1 MEYRNLGSTGC
12 KVSRLCLGTM
22 QFGWTADE
30 QTSFQVLSA
39 AYEAGINFIDTADV
53 YSRFV
58 PGNQGGEAETIIGK
72 WLKQS
77 SIPRNRLVL
86 ATKVFNPMSTDPN
99 DRGLSRVHILKSIDA
114 SLKRLQ
120 TDYVDLYQSH
130 RPDPETPVE
139 ETMSAFDSL
148 VKAGKVRY
156 IGCSGFQGWQVVE
169 SLWAAQ
175 KLGLEPY
182 ASLQPGYNLVRRQE
196 YEFDVEE
203 VARRYR
209 LAVIPYSPLAAGFLT
224 GKYRPGQT
232 EVESGRHS
240 KAALNFTPFGWSV
253 LEALDTVAAE
263 LGGVPISQVALAWV
277 MRNPTITSPI
287 IGPRSLTQLEDNLKS
302 LTVSLSDEQYAY
314 LNKVSDWKTA

>member
-30 QTSFQVLSA
+30 PASFQVLSA

-72 WLKQS
+72 WIKQS
-77 SIPRNRLVL
+77 GIPRDRLVL
-86 ATKVFNPMSTDPN
+86 ATKVFNPMSADPN
-99 DRGLSRVHILKSIDA
+99 DRGLSRMHILKSIDD

-130 RPDPETPVE
+130 RPDPETSVE
-139 ETMSAFDSL
+139 ETMTAFDSL

-156 IGCSGFQGWQVVE
+156 LGCSGFQGWQVIE
-169 SLWAAQ
+169 SLWVAQ
-175 KLGLEPY
+175 KLGVEPY
-182 ASLQPGYNLVRRQE
+182 ISLQPGYNLVRRRE
-196 YEFDVEE
+196 YEYDVEE

-240 KAALNFTPFGWSV
+240 KAALNFAPFGWSV
-253 LEALDTVAAE
+253 LEALDTVAAQ
-263 LGGVPISQVALAWV
+263 LGGIPISQVALAWV
-277 MRNPTITSPI
+277 MRNPAITSPI
-287 IGPRSLTQLEDNLKS
+287 IGPRSLAQLDDNLNS
-302 LTVSLSDEQYAY
+302 LDVALSDEQYAY
-314 LNKVSDWKTA
+314 LNKVSDWRTA

>member
-1 MEYRNLGSTGC
+1 
-12 KVSRLCLGTM
+12 M

-30 QTSFQVLSA
+30 PASFQVLSA
-39 AYEAGINFIDTADV
+39 AFDAGINFIDTADV

-72 WLKQS
+72 WIKQS
-77 SIPRNRLVL
+77 GIPRDRLVL
-86 ATKVFNPMSTDPN
+86 ATKVFNPMSDDPN

-148 VKAGKVRY
+148 VNAGKVRY
-156 IGCSGFQGWQVVE
+156 IGCSGFQGWQVIE
-169 SLWAAQ
+169 SLWTAQ

-182 ASLQPGYNLVRRQE
+182 ISLQPGYNLVRRQE
-196 YEFDVEE
+196 YEYDVED

-232 EVESGRHS
+232 EVDSGRHS

-253 LEALDTVAAE
+253 LDALDTVSAE
-263 LGGVPISQVALAWV
+263 LGGVAISQVALAWV
-277 MRNPTITSPI
+277 MKNPTITSPI
-287 IGPRSLTQLEDNLKS
+287 IGPRSQAQLEDNLRS
-302 LTVSLSDEQYAY
+302 LEVTLSDEQYAY
-314 LNKVSDWKTA
+314 LNKISDWK

>member
-1 MEYRNLGSTGC
+1 MEYRNLGAAGC

-30 QTSFQVLSA
+30 PASFQVLSA
-39 AYEAGINFIDTADV
+39 AFDAGINFIDTADV

-58 PGNQGGEAETIIGK
+58 PGNQGGESETIIGK
-72 WLKQS
+72 WFKQS
-77 SIPRNRLVL
+77 GIPRDRLVL
-86 ATKVFNPMSTDPN
+86 ATKVFNPMSDDPN
-99 DRGLSRVHILKSIDA
+99 DHGLSRVHILKSIDA

-120 TDYVDLYQSH
+120 TDYIDLYQSH
-130 RPDPETPVE
+130 RPDPDTPVE

-169 SLWAAQ
+169 SLWIAD
-175 KLGLEPY
+175 KLGFQPY
-182 ASLQPGYNLVRRQE
+182 ISLQPGYNLVRRQE
-196 YEFDVEE
+196 YEYDVEE
-203 VARRYR
+203 VARRYN

-232 EVESGRHS
+232 DVESGRHS
-240 KAALNFTPFGWSV
+240 KAALNFTQSGWAV
-253 LEALDTVAAE
+253 LEALDTVSAE
-263 LGGVPISQVALAWV
+263 LGGAPISQVALAWV

-287 IGPRSLTQLEDNLKS
+287 IGPRSLSQLQDNLQS
-302 LTVSLSDEQYAY
+302 LKVTLSDEQYAY
-314 LNKVSDWKTA
+314 LNKVSGWK